1 MAGTFVGR
9 SKGGTVHVGNAAGL
23 AALQRENSST
33 LSGESP
39 HTLLMGVGGETN
51 ARYAMD
57 ANGVAMHGPGG
68 EHGFDTLVRPP
79 RALAVEWDPPA
90 LAAMGV
96 ATRALTVRGVQPGAV
111 CSVSHESTA
120 IASVAGA
127 ATLLW
132 SAQVSGEDEVT
143 VVVLNA
149 SPLLV
154 DLPSGKMRLVVTHV
168 EAL

>member
-1 MAGTFVGR
+1 
-9 SKGGTVHVGNAAGL
+9 
-23 AALQRENSST
+23 
-33 LSGESP
+33 
-39 HTLLMGVGGETN
+39 
-51 ARYAMD
+51 MD
-57 ANGVAMHGPGG
+57 AAQDENQMRKRVRAAKLACKLGLINKVGISFCWCGHHAYGVAVPLH
-68 EHGFDTLVRPP
+68 
-79 RALAVEWDPPA
+79 
-90 LAAMGV
+90 
-96 ATRALTVRGVQPGAV
+96 QPHFA
-111 CSVSHESTA
+111 A